1 MRIVSLALLFASLAV
16 LAQNPPTYK
25 VDPFWPKQLPNDW
38 IIGQIGG
45 LTVDRQ
51 NHIWVLQRPG
61 SDTPDEL
68 GAAQKPPRSQCC
80 FAAPP
85 VLEFDQQGNLL
96 QSWGGPGNGYD
107 WPGNEHGIH
116 VDNEG
121 NVWIAANGPKDRQVL
136 KFTGDGRFL
145 LQIGHPDAAP
155 APADSLSHTNL
166 HGAAGLDVDDAAH
179 ELYISDGYRN
189 KRIVVFDSQTGAFKR
204 MWGAYGNPP
213 SDVDPGPYSPSGA
226 VDQQFRN
233 PVHCVHL
240 SNDGLVYVCDR
251 VNDRIQ
257 VFTKQ
262 GKFLKEFFL
271 RKETLGNG
279 SVWELAF
286 SRDRDQKFLLI
297 ADGENNVIWT
307 LLRSDG
313 SVLGQTG
320 HNGRNAG
327 QFHWV
332 HQMASDSDGNLYTG
346 EVDTGK
352 RIQKFVLVH

>member
-1 MRIVSLALLFASLAV
+1 MHPRYVGRYYGWRSGICEASCRSISICILRSTCSYRAVFFAGSTLRKFGQYFCRTAATFASSFSTRLDQSSACASRRGYSHP
-16 LAQNPPTYK
+16 LGGATTDFASAGAEAK
-25 VDPFWPKQLPNDW
+25 
-38 IIGQIGG
+38 IGDVVEIG
-45 LTVDRQ
+45 LTVL
-51 NHIWVLQRPG
+51 I
-61 SDTPDEL
+61 
-68 GAAQKPPRSQCC
+68 
-80 FAAPP
+80 
-85 VLEFDQQGNLL
+85 
-96 QSWGGPGNGYD
+96 
-107 WPGNEHGIH
+107 
-116 VDNEG
+116 
-121 NVWIAANGPKDRQVL
+121 
-136 KFTGDGRFL
+136 
-145 LQIGHPDAAP
+145 
-155 APADSLSHTNL
+155 
-166 HGAAGLDVDDAAH
+166 
-179 ELYISDGYRN
+179 
-189 KRIVVFDSQTGAFKR
+189 
-204 MWGAYGNPP
+204 
-213 SDVDPGPYSPSGA
+213 GPYSPSA
-226 VDQQFRN
+226 PVDQQFRN

-352 RIQKFVLVH
+352 RIQKFVLAH

>member
-1 MRIVSLALLFASLAV
+1 MRIVVSLGLLFASLAA
-16 LAQNPPTYK
+16 LAQNSPTYK

-96 QSWGGPGNGYD
+96 RSWGGPGNGYD
-107 WPGNEHGIH
+107 WPGNEHGIR

-155 APADSLSHTNL
+155 
-166 HGAAGLDVDDAAH
+166 V
-179 ELYISDGYRN
+179 
-189 KRIVVFDSQTGAFKR
+189 
-204 MWGAYGNPP
+204 PP
-213 SDVDPGPYSPSGA
+213 TASAIPIFTVRLASTWTTLPTRSIFPTDIATSASWSSIPRPGPSSVCGVLMATLPAMPIPAPTHPPHLWISSSAIPS
-226 VDQQFRN
+226 
-233 PVHCVHL
+233 
-240 SNDGLVYVCDR
+240 
-251 VNDRIQ
+251 
-257 VFTKQ
+257 
-262 GKFLKEFFL
+262 
-271 RKETLGNG
+271 
-279 SVWELAF
+279 
-286 SRDRDQKFLLI
+286 I
-297 ADGENNVIWT
+297 ACTCRTTDWSTSAI
-307 LLRSDG
+307 
-313 SVLGQTG
+313 
-320 HNGRNAG
+320 A
-327 QFHWV
+327 
-332 HQMASDSDGNLYTG
+332 
-346 EVDTGK
+346 
-352 RIQKFVLVH
+352 